1 MRNILAVLLSFLLL
15 CALSV
20 SCVQKNVKSSA
31 DQTAT
36 QMAGDDGT
44 PISISSIE
52 LKPQDQNAEIV
63 ISGSAAP
70 KYTAFLLPDPPKL
83 LIELHGVKL
92 QESVPS
98 TISGGDLVREIKVT
112 PSVQQDENT
121 VKLEAFLNSEV
132 TYDTTGDETK
142 ISFILKPMKE
152 GTQASLTSSSTMT
165 GSEGAQP
172 LKEEPLQSSSGTAE
186 SEAPSIEIHKVS
198 TSDEG
203 LNVSYTVQPPLTTV
217 RIAAPQAP
225 TKVKH
230 FYLDNPARM
239 VIDVYG
245 VKAVKQQEVAKI
257 DRPELSE
264 VRVGS
269 HPEYIRVVLQFPDK
283 TPPNNQ
289 ILENDDIV
297 QVFLAHDPN
306 VDIAAALSAPQK
318 TPAPENVQASTV
330 ESPVEKTADAPVV
343 AAPPTPAPSAAVAQD
358 AVTPALPT
366 ETVSQAPPML
376 PVSAPETQAQ
386 ASNQQTLDEPILID
400 FDQQF
405 LLGAFKF
412 IVIGNRPFPFYP
424 DPTGIYYETES
435 KKVPRE
441 FTFTIKNARLFQKT
455 FMFQIGAP
463 ALTAVAVSEDQ
474 QRNQVKL
481 RFVIPSD
488 IPSDPI
494 VSVDGKTIS
503 FQFNEPIKEVE
514 YGVKVKKEFTG
525 RKISLDFEN
534 AEITSV
540 LRIISD
546 VSGFNVIASDSVK
559 GSITMRLEDIPWDQ
573 AFDVILQA
581 KNLKSE
587 QIGNVIRV
595 ITLEEYQ
602 QQVERQKDAKK
613 ALAEEAKERA
623 RQVEYELELNQKSAA
638 LKPLVT
644 RIIALNYIDAAD
656 TAEMVLSA
664 CGEKGRGGIQ
674 TEQTQN
680 VAGAGASER
689 REDCMLSQRGSMMVD
704 KHNNALIVNDTL
716 EFVTKLKDL
725 ISQIDRPIARVL
737 IEARIVEA
745 RTDLAS
751 DIGVK
756 WGGKIERPDFT
767 VDGRASSSSSTSTDG
782 TTDGTSVLETL
793 TNSVVDL
800 PVDPSYGGLGINFG
814 RIFGKTL
821 VEIDAEI
828 TALED
833 AGKARVISAPRIMTM
848 DNQEAV
854 IKQGREFPVTT
865 RTPDGTFKTDYRDAA
880 LKLTVVPRRVPN
892 LDRLSLV
899 VKLEEKEVTETTDVL
914 GNPQLLTKE
923 ANTILLLDSGE
934 TMVIGGIVASD
945 NSRSERRVPCL
956 GTIPI
961 VEYAFKSTQKAE
973 DERELLMFITATII
987 PDENENKAKLNVR
1000 SIR

>member
-15 CALSV
+15 CMLSA
-20 SCVQKNVKSSA
+20 SCVQKNVKPAA

-44 PISISSIE
+44 LITISSIE

-63 ISGSAAP
+63 ISGSSAP

-83 LIELHGVKL
+83 LIELQGVKL
-92 QESVPS
+92 QDSVPS
-98 TISGGDLVREIKVT
+98 TISGGGLVREIIVK
-112 PSVQQDENT
+112 PPVQADERT
-121 VKLEAFLNSEV
+121 VKLEALLNEEV
-132 TYDTTGDETK
+132 TYDTTGGDTS
-142 ISFILKPMKE
+142 ISFVLKPMKE
-152 GTQASLTSSSTMT
+152 AARSSEPMASDGNT
-165 GSEGAQP
+165 
-172 LKEEPLQSSSGTAE
+172 LKEETLQASSAPSPAPGGTE
-186 SEAPSIEIHKVS
+186 SPSIEIHNV
-198 TSDEG
+198 TASDDG
-203 LNVSYTVQPPLTTV
+203 LNITYTVQPPLTRVKITF
-217 RIAAPQAP
+217 PQKP

-230 FYLDNPARM
+230 FYLDNPARL
-239 VIDVYG
+239 VIDVYETRAG
-245 VKAVKQQEVAKI
+245 KQQEIIKV

-264 VRVGS
+264 IRVGS
-269 HPEYIRVVLQFPDK
+269 HPEYTRIVLQFPENSS
-283 TPPNNQ
+283 PNSQ
-289 ILENDDIV
+289 VLESDDMV
-297 QVFLAHDPN
+297 QVFLAHNPN
-306 VDIAAALSAPQK
+306 VDITSALTAPSSAAMAGQAQ
-318 TPAPENVQASTV
+318 PAPARKPAE
-330 ESPVEKTADAPVV
+330 ESSIVV
-343 AAPPTPAPSAAVAQD
+343 TPEPAPPAV
-358 AVTPALPT
+358 PIPT
-366 ETVSQAPPML
+366 ETVSSNTVIPTETAAQPL
-376 PVSAPETQAQ
+376 PVVPVPPAPQAI
-386 ASNQQTLDEPILID
+386 DEPILID

-412 IVIGNRPFPFYP
+412 IVIGNRPFPPFP
-424 DPTGIYYETES
+424 DPTGVYYSSES

-441 FTFTIKNARLFQKT
+441 FVFTIKNARLFQKT

-494 VSVDGKTIS
+494 VSVDGKTVS

-514 YGVKVKKEFTG
+514 YGVKVKKEYSG

-595 ITLEEYQ
+595 ITLDEYQ
-602 QQVERQKDAKK
+602 QQISQRSAAKK

-623 RQVEYELELNQKSAA
+623 NQIQYELELNQKAAA

-644 RIIALNYIDAAD
+644 RIIGLNYIDASD
-656 TAEMVLSA
+656 TAAMILSA
-664 CGEKGRGGIQ
+664 CEENRVVARPTGGE
-674 TEQTQN
+674 
-680 VAGAGASER
+680 ALGAGVAEER
-689 REDCMLSQRGSMMVD
+689 KDCLLSQRGSMMVD

-745 RTDLAS
+745 RTDLTREL
-751 DIGVK
+751 GVK

-767 VDGRASSSSSTSTDG
+767 INGRASSSS
-782 TTDGTSVLETL
+782 TTDGTSDSGGDGTTVGDAVSSLL
-793 TNSVVDL
+793 SGPVVDL
-800 PVDPSYGGLGINFG
+800 PVDPSYGGIGLNFG
-814 RIFGKTL
+814 RVFGKTL
-821 VEIDAEI
+821 FEIDAEI
-828 TALED
+828 TALEE
-833 AGKARVISAPRIMTM
+833 AGKARVISSPRIMTM
-848 DNQEAV
+848 DNQEAI

-945 NSRSERRVPCL
+945 NSRNERRVPCL
-956 GTIPI
+956 GTLPI
-961 VEYAFKSTQKAE
+961 VGYAFKSTQRAD

-987 PDENENKAKLNVR
+987 PDENDNKTQLNVR